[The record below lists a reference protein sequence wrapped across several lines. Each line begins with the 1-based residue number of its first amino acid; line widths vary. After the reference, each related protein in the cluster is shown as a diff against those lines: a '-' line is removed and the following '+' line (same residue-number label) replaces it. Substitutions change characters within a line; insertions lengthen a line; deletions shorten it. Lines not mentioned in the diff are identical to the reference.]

1 MNVFGLLPTH
11 VWRRRVVIQKISFQ
25 PFHSQEVHG
34 VRPLILMMLVLR
46 IWYWINLQFP
56 YCYFSYWY
64 HEEKFCLGHTWEF
77 SGLKTS
83 HPQTSHLF
91 SSWFYFV
98 ALFLDP
104 CDSGWLNYQTIC
116 IKYFPERRTWS
127 EARETCRDYEGDLV
141 TIHDRKKQTFVYK
154 NFAVE
159 RTLWIGLVRNEEY
172 VTWVVRR

>member
-64 HEEKFCLGHTWEF
+64 YEEKFCLGHTWEF
-77 SGLKTS
+77 SGLKIY
-83 HPQTSHLF
+83 F
-91 SSWFYFV
+91 SSSKVSFIFLLV
-98 ALFLDP
+98 LFCRIVFRPLWQWLAKLSDHMHQIFP
-104 CDSGWLNYQTIC
+104 REKDLEWSQRNMPWLWRRSG
-116 IKYFPERRTWS
+116 
-127 EARETCRDYEGDLV
+127 DY
-141 TIHDRKKQTFVYK
+141 TR
-154 NFAVE
+154 
-159 RTLWIGLVRNEEY
+159 
-172 VTWVVRR
+172 